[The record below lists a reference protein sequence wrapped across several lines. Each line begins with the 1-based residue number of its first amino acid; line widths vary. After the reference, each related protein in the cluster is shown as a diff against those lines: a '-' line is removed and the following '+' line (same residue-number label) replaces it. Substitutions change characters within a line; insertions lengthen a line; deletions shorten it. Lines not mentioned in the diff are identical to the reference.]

1 MSPELENKLYE
12 KYPKIFADHSKS
24 PQESCMAFG
33 LEVGDGWYD
42 LIDVMCEALTYT
54 FTTSVRI
61 DKEDGERLGI
71 KPVYWGKTTLKPEE
85 QQEPMY
91 YFDVRAPQVIA
102 DQVKEKFGT
111 LRFYFHLE
119 YDPVNQELAKKYPE
133 LQAINK
139 RYADYIDGVVHFAD
153 VASGRTCEVTG
164 ADGEMHVR
172 GGWFKVLN
180 REVAKIER
188 YQDYTPWS
196 EVKKDAP

>member
-102 DQVKEKFGT
+102 DQVKEKFGS

-119 YDPVNQELAKKYPE
+119 YDKENISLIETKKYPDLE
-133 LQAINK
+133 EINK
-139 RYADYIDGVVHFAD
+139 RYASYIDGIVHFAD
-153 VASGRTCEVTG
+153 IASARTCEVTG
-164 ADGEMHVR
+164 ADGVMCVR
-172 GGWFKVLN
+172 NGWYKVLN
-180 REVAKIER
+180 QNLVKTER
-188 YQDYTPWS
+188 YDGYTPVRS
-196 EVKKDAP
+196 TTS